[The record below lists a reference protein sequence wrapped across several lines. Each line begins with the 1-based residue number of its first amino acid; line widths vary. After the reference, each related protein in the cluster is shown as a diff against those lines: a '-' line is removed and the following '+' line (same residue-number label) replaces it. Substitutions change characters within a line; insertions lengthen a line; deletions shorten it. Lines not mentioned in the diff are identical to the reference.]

1 MRIVWTK
8 EEKRALRDCMIDICY
23 VTPMMSNKGL
33 LQNAQEEVIPYERRA
48 KITDQKVFTYKNM
61 INEARAKAEEH
72 RVKTSKPKPVAV
84 PPPEPTP
91 EPVKKLDTL
100 GEVFELFIDALAD
113 RIMDKLAARQPVEEP
128 APKVEQMQPILERG
142 WLDAHLEKLTI
153 RKPPVKKRPTV
164 LVVGLNGCQ
173 METIK
178 NYKPDLDYT
187 FVTAEQALSHY
198 TFNKDHTILMTK
210 FINHSVQAKY
220 RKHPNLHYC
229 NGSWRQ
235 RTEAHAARHL
245 VIFHKEYA

>member
-1 MRIVWTK
+1 MRIVWTNF
-8 EEKRALRDCMIDICY
+8 EKQLVSDSLVHVFTDHPSM
-23 VTPMMSNKGL
+23 TNK
-33 LQNAQEEVIPYERRA
+33 QAFSSAQQTLPYERRG
-48 KITDQKVFTYKNM
+48 KVTDQRVFTYKPL
-61 INEARAKAEEH
+61 INAARVEADKIRAAKS
-72 RVKTSKPKPVAV
+72 KTVAAKPL
-84 PPPEPTP
+84 PEPTP
-91 EPVKKLDTL
+91 EPVRKLDTL

-128 APKVEQMQPILERG
+128 APKVEQTHPILERG

-210 FINHSVQAKY
+210 FINHSVQGKY

-229 NGSWRQ
+229 NGGVSELKHMLQ
-235 RTEAHAARHL
+235 

>member
-33 LQNAQEEVIPYERRA
+33 LRNAQEEVIPYERRA
-48 KITDQKVFTYKNM
+48 KITDQKVFTYKAM

-72 RVKTSKPKPVAV
+72 RSKVNKPKPVVA
-84 PPPEPTP
+84 PLPEPTP
-91 EPVKKLDTL
+91 EPVRKLDTL

-113 RIMDKLAARQPVEEP
+113 RIMDKMIAAKQQVEKPEP
-128 APKVEQMQPILERG
+128 KEQTEQPILERG

-164 LVVGLNGCQ
+164 LIIGLNGCQ

-187 FVTAEQALSHY
+187 FATAEQAVSHY

-229 NGSWRQ
+229 NGGVSELKHMLQ
-235 RTEAHAARHL
+235 

>member
-8 EEKRALRDCMIDICY
+8 DEKRALQDCMVDMCY
-23 VTPMMSNKGL
+23 VTPSYSNKGL
-33 LQNAQEEVIPYERRA
+33 LQHAQEEVIPYERRQ

-61 INEARAKAEEH
+61 INEARAKAEAH
-72 RVKTSKPKPVAV
+72 RAKVASKPAAKPL
-84 PPPEPTP
+84 PEPTP

-100 GEVFELFIDALAD
+100 GEIFELFIDAVAD
-113 RIMDKLAARQPVEEP
+113 RIMDKMIAAKQQ
-128 APKVEQMQPILERG
+128 VEQPEPKEPTAPPILERG

-153 RKPPVKKRPTV
+153 RKTPVKKRPTV
-164 LVVGLNGCQ
+164 LIIGLNGCQ

-178 NYKPDLDYT
+178 TYKPDLDYT
-187 FVTAEQALSHY
+187 FATAEQALSHY

-210 FINHSVQAKY
+210 FINHSVQGKY

-229 NGSWRQ
+229 NGGVSELKHMLQ
-235 RTEAHAARHL
+235 

>member
-8 EEKRALRDCMIDICY
+8 EEKRALRDCMIDICF
-23 VTPMMSNKGL
+23 VTPMMTNKGL
-33 LQNAQEEVIPYERRA
+33 LLNAQEEVIPYERRH
-48 KITDQKVFTYKNM
+48 KISDQKVFAYKAL
-61 INEARAKAEEH
+61 INEARATAEKH
-72 RVKTSKPKPVAV
+72 RQNTSKPKPVAV
-84 PPPEPTP
+84 PIPEPTP
-91 EPVKKLDTL
+91 EPVRKLDTL

-113 RIMDKLAARQPVEEP
+113 RIMDKMIAAKQQVEAPEPKAEEP
-128 APKVEQMQPILERG
+128 SVVLEKG

-153 RKPPVKKRPTV
+153 RAKPTKSYRPTV

-178 NYKPDLDYT
+178 TFKPDLDYT
-187 FVTAEQALSHY
+187 FVTAEQAVSMH

-229 NGSWRQ
+229 NGGVSELKHMLQ
-235 RTEAHAARHL
+235 

>member
-8 EEKRALRDCMIDICY
+8 EEKRALRECMIDICY
-23 VTPMMSNKGL
+23 VTPTMSNKGL
-33 LQNAQEEVIPYERRA
+33 LQHAQEEVIPYERRS
-48 KITDQKVFTYKNM
+48 KITDQRVFNYKNL
-61 INEARAKAEEH
+61 INEARAAAEKH
-72 RVKTSKPKPVAV
+72 RQTVSKPKPAPT
-84 PPPEPTP
+84 PPPVIAP

-113 RIMDKLAARQPVEEP
+113 RIMDKMIAAKQQAEQ
-128 APKVEQMQPILERG
+128 PKVEESQPILERG

-153 RKPPVKKRPTV
+153 RAKPVKKPPTV
-164 LVVGLNGCQ
+164 LIIGLNGCQ

-178 NYKPDLDYT
+178 TYKPDLDYT
-187 FVTAEQALSHY
+187 FATAEQAVSHY

-229 NGSWRQ
+229 NGGVSELKHMLQ
-235 RTEAHAARHL
+235 